1 VQHHDIGSSVA
12 RYLAFTAAATSFINM
27 SSSQVAPGQLQP
39 FAACSQASL
48 AASLAEEK
56 RARKL
61 AEDDAL
67 RLYNRIRQLQKEEE
81 RADRYVAIGPPAVA
95 VVL

>member
-1 VQHHDIGSSVA
+1 MIS
-12 RYLAFTAAATSFINM
+12 
-27 SSSQVAPGQLQP
+27 SSSQMAPGQLQP
-39 FAACSQASL
+39 LAGCSQASL
-48 AASLAEEK
+48 AGSLAEEK

-81 RADRYVAIGPPAVA
+81 RADRYFLAHVYVTVASA
-95 VVL
+95 VVHVVLCHACQVLHCSGQQ

>member
-1 VQHHDIGSSVA
+1 LLHHDGCAAIASQQKLGIQLS
-12 RYLAFTAAATSFINM
+12 LAFMNV
-27 SSSQVAPGQLQP
+27 SSSSMGPGQLQ
-39 FAACSQASL
+39 ALAGCSQASL

-56 RARKL
+56 RARRL

-81 RADRYVAIGPPAVA
+81 RADK
-95 VVL
+95 

>member
-1 VQHHDIGSSVA
+1 MS
-12 RYLAFTAAATSFINM
+12 TSR
-27 SSSQVAPGQLQP
+27 SQVQL
-39 FAACSQASL
+39 SQASL

-56 RARKL
+56 RQRRL

-81 RADRYVAIGPPAVA
+81 RAERWAIVMEG
-95 VVL
+95 

>member
-1 VQHHDIGSSVA
+1 
-12 RYLAFTAAATSFINM
+12 M
-27 SSSQVAPGQLQP
+27 APGQLQP
-39 FAACSQASL
+39 FAGCSQASL

-56 RARKL
+56 RARRL

-81 RADRYVAIGPPAVA
+81 RADK
-95 VVL
+95 